1 MSSPKDKLCH
11 CGLLLEYLSK
21 AQMYSCNQNTRDT
34 EEGRRVQEKAINTSL
49 TAVVLVGVIIP
60 ALRGVD
66 LVQNLQALLS
76 CGVVV
81 VQPRLMGSWVGSGGA
96 GVGCW

>member
-21 AQMYSCNQNTRDT
+21 TQMYSCNQNTRNT

-49 TAVVLVGVIIP
+49 TEVALVVVITP
-60 ALRGVD
+60 ALRDVD
-66 LVQNLQALLS
+66 SVQNLQALLS

-81 VQPRLMGSWVGSGGA
+81 VQPWLTGSRVGSGGA
-96 GVGCW
+96 GAGCW